1 MKNVFIIIMI
11 GCFAAATFLNFK
23 TSSAM
28 DEGVFSLSA
37 LMLSKA
43 GGEDHCVNR
52 PGENTGKCRSNVQG
66 GYNCVD
72 SYWFEWNDCMGH

>member
-11 GCFAAATFLNFK
+11 IGCFSAATFLNFK
-23 TSSAM
+23 PSSAM
-28 DEGVFSLSA
+28 DERDFSLSA
-37 LMLSKA
+37 LVLSQA
-43 GGEDHCVNR
+43 GGEDHCINR

-72 SYWFEWNDCMGH
+72 SYWFEWNDCI

>member
-1 MKNVFIIIMI
+1 MKNVFLVVVII
-11 GCFAAATFLNFK
+11 CFVAGVFLNFK
-23 TSSAM
+23 TSSEKGE
-28 DEGVFSLSA
+28 DNFSLST
-37 LMLSKA
+37 LMLSQA

-72 SYWFEWNDCMGH
+72 SYWFEWNDCIY